1 MKDPNGTVVITGVNS
16 GIGLALTLKF
26 LDENYHVIGTTRSGK
41 LNELTHE
48 NLEIVALELSD
59 KESIDIA
66 GEEISKLSDAIEI
79 IINNASIAP
88 DVALVIPDIASFNQT
103 ISTNL
108 SGTVFFTE
116 EIIKLIVPGGKL
128 IFMTSDMGLPR
139 KADAN
144 GPAYRI
150 SKAGINMY
158 AAILAKRLVDQK
170 ITVTP
175 MHPGWVKT
183 KLGGDQA
190 PLTAEQ
196 AAENLYKGIMQNKQ
210 SGKFWNTT
218 IPGLEDF

>member
-1 MKDPNGTVVITGVNS
+1 MKNPNGTVVITGVNS
-16 GIGLALTLKF
+16 GIGLALTQKF

-41 LNELTHE
+41 LDKLTHE

-66 GEEISKLSDAIEI
+66 NEEISKLSGEI
-79 IINNASIAP
+79 KIVINNAGIAP
-88 DVALVIPDIASFNQT
+88 DVAQIVPDITSFNQT

-158 AAILAKRLVDQK
+158 AAILAKRLEEQNVS
-170 ITVTP
+170 VTP

-218 IPGLEDF
+218 IPGIEDF